1 MVVVGFILSTVASI
15 VPAILY
21 ILLFY
26 WADRYEREPKWLA
39 AVTFLWGAIPAIIIS
54 LIAEIA
60 VGAPFI
66 NAPGSLAENIVEGAV
81 VAPIVEEVVKGLALL
96 GIFYFRR
103 QEFDG
108 ILDGIVYGA
117 LVGFGF
123 AMTENFLYFIGALME
138 GGMGELSVLVF
149 LRAVVF
155 GLNHALYTG
164 LIGMGLGLSRNLRSH
179 VWRSLWITS
188 GFVAAIFVHALHNL
202 SASLVEVNTAA
213 FLINLLIAGAGL
225 GLTLLTVGL
234 AWQHERTVL
243 LAELAPEVG
252 HLLSLEELNALTD
265 HWRRPHAK
273 PVRKR
278 QTLLVEYANRKHRYR
293 RLGPER
299 EPELLNELTALRTQ
313 LLGDQAPA
321 AI

>member
-1 MVVVGFILSTVASI
+1 MVVLGIFLSAVASI

-21 ILLFY
+21 IMVFY

-39 AVTFLWGAIPAIIIS
+39 AVTFLWGAIPAIVIS

-60 VGAPFI
+60 LGAPFI
-66 NAPGSLAENIVEGAV
+66 NAPGTLAENLVEGAI
-81 VAPIVEEVVKGLALL
+81 VAPVVEEIVKGMALL

-108 ILDGIVYGA
+108 VLDGIVYGA

-123 AMTENFLYFIGALME
+123 AMTENFFYFIGALME
-138 GGMGELSVLVF
+138 GGIGELSFLIF

-164 LIGMGLGLSRNLRSH
+164 LIGIGLGISRNLRSRFWRG
-179 VWRSLWITS
+179 VWIVL
-188 GFVAAIFVHALHNL
+188 GFTAAIFVHAMHNL
-202 SASLVEVNTAA
+202 SAGLVEVNGAA

-225 GLTLLTVGL
+225 GLTMVTIGL

-243 LAELAPEVG
+243 LTELAPEVG
-252 HLLSLEELNALTD
+252 HLLTVDELNALTD
-265 HWRRPHAK
+265 QWRRPRARAENARHA
-273 PVRKR
+273 
-278 QTLLVEYANRKHRYR
+278 LLAEYANRKRRYQ

-299 EPELLNELTALRTQ
+299 EPELLSELTALRTQ
-313 LLGDQAPA
+313 ILSNNTSAV
-321 AI
+321 